1 MGSRASAARRAR
13 GGPRVSDGP
22 DAQTLLKVAERAA
35 RAAAA
40 VLAEQAGLRGPDAV
54 QTKSTLTDLV
64 SAADIKAEA
73 AIRAVLKE
81 ERPGDAI
88 VGEEGTATAGETGLR
103 WVVDPLDGTVNYLFG
118 IPQYSVSVA
127 CDGVAG
133 VILDPVRGECFRVI
147 QDELATL
154 DGEPLRASDRADLG
168 TALVATGFGYDAQVR
183 RGQAAQLAEVLPR
196 VRDIRRMG
204 SAALDLAWTAAGRY
218 DAYYERGVQ
227 RWDVAAGLLLCHE
240 AGLRSRTLEARDG
253 MPAGVLVAPDAL
265 IDPLYELVG

>member
-1 MGSRASAARRAR
+1 M
-13 GGPRVSDGP
+13 SD
-22 DAQTLLKVAERAA
+22 AELLAVAERAA

-40 VLAEQAGLRGPDAV
+40 ILLAHRVRGRLDDV
-54 QTKSTLTDLV
+54 RSKSTLTDLV
-64 SAADIKAEA
+64 SDADVEAEQ
-73 AIRAVLKE
+73 AIRAVLAA

-88 VGEEGTATAGETGLR
+88 LGEEGDDVQGDSGLL
-103 WVVDPLDGTVNYLFG
+103 WVVDPLDGTINYLFD
-118 IPQYSVSVA
+118 IPQWCVSVA
-127 CDGVAG
+127 CEGRAG
-133 VILDPVRGECFRVI
+133 VVLDPVRGECFRATVGGG
-147 QDELATL
+147 ATL
-154 DGEPLRASDRADLG
+154 DGEPLIASRREDLG

-183 RGQAAQLAEVLPR
+183 RVQAAQLAEVLPR

-253 MPAGVLVAPDAL
+253 MPAGVLVAPEGL
-265 IDPLYELVG
+265 IEPLYELVG